1 MEQQSV
7 SVAKSGV
14 VTSLRCRTTVLA
26 AANPVGGHY
35 DRRKSV
41 SENLKLASA
50 LLSRFDLVFI
60 MLDRPDLDRDRQ
72 ISEHVMRMSTSS
84 SRPRNQHQHPHP
96 HPHQPGQDEVPR
108 GESEGGS
115 DDVPLTLTQRLR
127 RSVSRVD
134 ASSYTHPSA
143 EHDQRGRGHPPSP
156 PLLSCA
162 ALKPMLAASPE
173 LLRQY
178 IAYARLH
185 CHPTLSIPAAKVLQR
200 HYLRMRAEAHVSG
213 DGLPVT
219 TRHLESLIRLAQA
232 RARLELREVVRE
244 QDASDVVDLFN
255 ECMLD
260 AVTLDSGEIDFG
272 RKGGM
277 SMAKQVKALV
287 RYVVIFLWRHTLS
300 CCLCVHLNLRLLL
313 AVWCDYIL

>member
-50 LLSRFDLVFI
+50 LLSRFDLVYI
-60 MLDRPDLDRDRQ
+60 MLDRPDQDRDRL
-72 ISEHVMRMSTSS
+72 ISEHVMRMGTSS
-84 SRPRNQHQHPHP
+84 SKSQRLEQRSQQNDSVADSDIPH
-96 HPHQPGQDEVPR
+96 
-108 GESEGGS
+108 
-115 DDVPLTLTQRLR
+115 TLTQRLR
-127 RSVSRVD
+127 RSVTRID
-134 ASSYTHPSA
+134 EAMYANHNQQQDQSSTSSKNLY
-143 EHDQRGRGHPPSP
+143 
-156 PLLSCA
+156 SCA
-162 ALKPMLAASPE
+162 TLKKLLVDSPDF
-173 LLRQY
+173 LRQY
-178 IAYARLH
+178 IAYGRMY

-200 HYLRMRAEAHVSG
+200 HYLRMRAEANVGG

-232 RARLELREVVRE
+232 RARLELREVVME
-244 QDASDVVDLFN
+244 EDACDVVDLFN

-277 SMAKQVKALV
+277 SKAKQVKALV
-287 RYVVIFLWRHTLS
+287 S
-300 CCLCVHLNLRLLL
+300 LLFQN
-313 AVWCDYIL
+313 I